1 MRKPGVY
8 IKLSD
13 TRNKLFKG
21 SIIMIQKLKKNNKG
35 FTLVELIV
43 VIAIIGVLAA
53 VLVPQ
58 YIQYV
63 EKSRIGVDESYLS
76 EIAHVAELTAAS
88 SEAVNGVACTI
99 TVVPAGTISVATT
112 TPTTAGTTLKAELDR
127 TFGTAGSAFKSK
139 TYKAVTA
146 GIVITLS
153 DTGKASWTPKTQS

>member
-1 MRKPGVY
+1 
-8 IKLSD
+8 
-13 TRNKLFKG
+13 
-21 SIIMIQKLKKNNKG
+21 MIQKLRKNNKG

-76 EIAHVAELTAAS
+76 EVAHVMELTAAS
-88 SEAVNGVACTI
+88 SDVVNGVACTV
-99 TVVPAGTISVATT
+99 TVVPAGTITVTATSPT
-112 TPTTAGTTLKAELDR
+112 TPGTTLKAELDR

-146 GIVITLS
+146 GVTITLS
-153 DTGKASWTPKTQS
+153 TAGKATWTKLTQS

>member
-1 MRKPGVY
+1 
-8 IKLSD
+8 
-13 TRNKLFKG
+13 
-21 SIIMIQKLKKNNKG
+21 MIQKIKKNNKG

-112 TPTTAGTTLKAELDR
+112 TPATAGTTLKAELDR
-127 TFGTAGSAFKSK
+127 TFGSGSAFKSK
-139 TYKAVTA
+139 TYKAETDGVT
-146 GIVITLS
+146 ITLS
-153 DTGKASWTPKTQS
+153 TAGKATWTQVAQS